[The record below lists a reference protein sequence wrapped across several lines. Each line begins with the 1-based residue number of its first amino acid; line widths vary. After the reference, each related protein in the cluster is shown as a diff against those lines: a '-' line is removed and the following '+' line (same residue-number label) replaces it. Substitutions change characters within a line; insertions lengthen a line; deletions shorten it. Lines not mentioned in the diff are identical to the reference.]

1 MCGITGIFEYTNSHP
16 VSEQLLKKMTDS
28 LAHRGPDADGLYI
41 SGPVGLGH
49 RRLSILDLSEH
60 GNQPMKI
67 FDGRMVITYNGE
79 IYNYIELREELIQ
92 HGHKFFSQSD
102 TEIIIRAYYEWG
114 TDCLKKLSGI
124 FAFAIWDEQ
133 SQTLFLARD
142 PLGVKPLFYSIDNK
156 TFWFGSEIKAIL
168 CDPRVKRDF
177 SDEGLDAFFTF
188 SYSTA
193 PATGLQAIQQL
204 LPGHYAKVDTNGIE
218 IIQYWKIPYQE
229 NQIERPF
236 DELLCEYESIFNRVV
251 RRQLRSDVPVGVF
264 MSGGLDS
271 SAVALSINQLKR
283 QDVTG
288 FSVGFTDS
296 SFNELPYARS
306 VAEALQIKLIEEN
319 LDFNAVELIQEISK
333 YTEEPTADSSMIAVY
348 LLCKMTSRHLK
359 VALSGDGADEILAGY
374 ETYRANELAMYY
386 RMIPSFIRRF
396 LIKPI
401 VKSIPISNRK
411 YNLHQVANRFVN
423 GAEAGPG
430 RDHCCWRIMFDNA
443 LKDRLYTEDF
453 CRRIH
458 RHDPVGRYFNA
469 LEGPPKHL
477 GSLAGYLNAD
487 TTFYLPNDM
496 LVKIDRMSMAHGL
509 EVRVPFLDIDMVT
522 FCMNL
527 PPDFKLHKGKI
538 RKHILRQSLRGKLP
552 QQILDRPKSGF
563 NIPVERWMRQT
574 KLKELLFDLI
584 KQNDDIVSD
593 YLRIEQI
600 EQLWSE
606 HYQRRVDYGHV
617 LFTILMFALWCR
629 NIKSCK

>member
-1 MCGITGIFEYTNSHP
+1 MCGITGIFEYKDSRP

-28 LAHRGPDADGLYI
+28 LAHRGPDAEGIYT
-41 SGPVGLGH
+41 SGSIGLGH
-49 RRLSILDLSEH
+49 RRLSILDLSEQ

-67 FDGRMVITYNGE
+67 LDGRMVITYNGE

-92 HGHKFFSQSD
+92 CGHRFFSHSD
-102 TEIIIRAYYEWG
+102 TEVIIRAYQHWG

-124 FAFAIWDEQ
+124 FAFAIWDKQ
-133 SQTLFLARD
+133 AQTLFLARD
-142 PLGVKPLFYSIDNK
+142 PLGVKPLFYSIDSK
-156 TFWFGSEIKAIL
+156 VFRFGSEIKAIL

-177 SDEGLDAFFTF
+177 CDEGLDAFFTF

-193 PATGLQAIQQL
+193 PVTGLKAIQQL
-204 LPGHYAKVDTNGIE
+204 LPGHYAKVNTNGIA
-218 IIQYWKIPYQE
+218 ITQYWKILYQDKLV
-229 NQIERPF
+229 NKPF
-236 DELLCEYESIFNRVV
+236 DELLREYESLFNGVV

-264 MSGGLDS
+264 ISGGLDS
-271 SAVALSINQLKR
+271 SAVAASINELNR

-288 FSVGFTDS
+288 FTVGFKES
-296 SFNELPYARS
+296 SFNELPFARR
-306 VAEALQIKLIEEN
+306 VAETLQIKLIEEN
-319 LDFNAVELIQEISK
+319 LDLNAVELIQEISK
-333 YTEEPTADSSMIAVY
+333 FTEEPTADSSMIAVY

-374 ETYRANELAMYY
+374 ETYRANQLAAYY
-386 RMIPSFIRRF
+386 RMIPSIIRRS
-396 LIKPI
+396 LIKPA
-401 VKSIPISNRK
+401 VRSIPISNRK
-411 YNLHQVANRFVN
+411 YNLHLVANRFVN

-430 RDHCCWRIMFDNA
+430 RDHCSWRIMFDNV
-443 LKDRLYTEDF
+443 LKDRLYTEEF
-453 CRRIH
+453 RR
-458 RHDPVGRYFNA
+458 RTNNHDPVGRYLNA

-477 GSLAGYLNAD
+477 GSLAGHLNAD

-538 RKHILRQSLRGKLP
+538 RKYILRQSLRGKLP

-563 NIPVERWMRQT
+563 NIPVENWMRQT

-584 KQNDDIVSD
+584 RQNDDIVSQ
-593 YLRIEQI
+593 YLKIEQV

-606 HYQRRVDYGHV
+606 HYRRRADYGHV

-629 NIKSCK
+629 NIKSYQ

>member
-1 MCGITGIFEYTNSHP
+1 
-16 VSEQLLKKMTDS
+16 MTDS
-28 LAHRGPDADGLYI
+28 LAHRGPDAGGLYI
-41 SGPVGLGH
+41 SGPIGLGH

-79 IYNYIELREELIQ
+79 IYNYIELREELAQ
-92 HGHKFFSQSD
+92 RGYKFFSQSD
-102 TEIIIRAYYEWG
+102 TEVIIRAYHEWG
-114 TDCLKKLSGI
+114 TECLKKLSGI

-142 PLGVKPLFYSIDNK
+142 PLGVKPLFYSIDSSV
-156 TFWFGSEIKAIL
+156 FRFGSEIKAIL
-168 CDPRVKRDF
+168 CDPMVERDF

-188 SYSTA
+188 GYSTA
-193 PATGLQAIQQL
+193 PITGLKAIQQL
-204 LPGHYAKVDTNGIE
+204 LPGHYAKVDANGIE
-218 IIQYWKIPYQE
+218 LTQYWKIPYREKQADK
-229 NQIERPF
+229 PF
-236 DELLCEYESIFNRVV
+236 DELLSEYEAIFNGVV
-251 RRQLRSDVPVGVF
+251 NRQLRSDVPVGVF
-264 MSGGLDS
+264 ISGGLDS
-271 SAVALSINQLKR
+271 SAVALSINQLNR

-288 FSVGFTDS
+288 FSVGFTES
-296 SFNELPYARS
+296 SFNELPFARR
-306 VAEALQIKLIEEN
+306 VAETLGIQLIEEN

-333 YTEEPTADSSMIAVY
+333 FTEEPTADSSMIAVY
-348 LLCKMTSRHLK
+348 LLCKMTSGYLK

-374 ETYRANELAMYY
+374 ETYRANKLAMYY
-386 RMIPSFIRRF
+386 RMIPSIISRY
-396 LIKPI
+396 LIKPA
-401 VKSIPISNRK
+401 VRSIPISNRK
-411 YNLHQVANRFVN
+411 YNLHQLANRFVN

-453 CRRIH
+453 RRRIDNY
-458 RHDPVGRYFNA
+458 DPVGRYFNA
-469 LEGPPKHL
+469 LEGPPEHL
-477 GSLAGYLNAD
+477 GALTGYLNAD

-563 NIPVERWMRQT
+563 NIPVEHWMRQP
-574 KLKELLFDLI
+574 KLKELLLDSI
-584 KQNDDIVSD
+584 RQNDDIIRE
-593 YLRIEQI
+593 YLRIEQV
-600 EQLWSE
+600 EKVCSE
-606 HYQRRVDYGHV
+606 HYRRRADYGHV

-629 NIKSCK
+629 NIKSGN